1 MEHKQWEEVKND
13 EKNDKREGQSLLK
26 VHNVTKQYIQKGGG
40 RTGIEGISFTIQR
53 GEFYGVV
60 GESGAGKSTLGKIIA
75 GIEQQDSGTIQFFGK
90 EIQMVFQNPFSA
102 VNPKMKIE
110 KVIMEPWNIRKI
122 GSYKERKKKVEEM
135 LSMVG
140 LESSLK
146 NCYPL
151 EVSGGQ
157 LQRVLLARS
166 LMLDPELLIAD
177 EMTASLDST
186 VQKQMM
192 ELLLELRQKRS
203 FACMIIS
210 HDLPLVYQM
219 CERAMVIRKG
229 RCVEEGNVMDLWH
242 DPKSEET
249 KRVLNCVEQISHN
262 N

>member
-1 MEHKQWEEVKND
+1 
-13 EKNDKREGQSLLK
+13 
-26 VHNVTKQYIQKGGG
+26 
-40 RTGIEGISFTIQR
+40 
-53 GEFYGVV
+53 
-60 GESGAGKSTLGKIIA
+60 
-75 GIEQQDSGTIQFFGK
+75 
-90 EIQMVFQNPFSA
+90 MVFQNPFSA

-122 GSYKERKKKVEEM
+122 GSFKERKKKVEEM

-146 NCYPL
+146 NRYPL

-166 LMLDPELLIAD
+166 LMLEPDLLIAD

-203 FACMIIS
+203 FACMLIS

-219 CERAMVIRKG
+219 CERAMVIQKG
-229 RCVEEGNVMDLWH
+229 KCVEEGMVTDLWNA
-242 DPKSEET
+242 PKSEAT
-249 KRVLNCVEQISHN
+249 KTLLNCVEQVSYKS
-262 N
+262 